1 MNQFEEAAR
10 EYARNHSQAP
20 DKETPDWIIQDFLA
34 GCEYAAPKWISVEE
48 RTPANNE
55 WVWAYHP
62 HRYATKAMFVGQNK
76 FGQMWRYDGDTMA
89 TFNKPSHWQPLPS
102 PPKDYPPMEQK
113 KKYPNP
119 DDFETED
126 EWFDACLKIRRASS
140 K

>member
-1 MNQFEEAAR
+1 L
-10 EYARNHSQAP
+10 EYGKAG
-20 DKETPDWIIQDFLA
+20 FLA

>member
-1 MNQFEEAAR
+1 MNKQFEEAAEEWAR
-10 EYARNHSQAP
+10 AYALTLIDEEYLEGSPYYCCGKAG
-20 DKETPDWIIQDFLA
+20 FLA

-89 TFNKPSHWQPLPS
+89 TFNKPSHWQPLPELPS
-102 PPKDYPPMEQK
+102 PPKD
-113 KKYPNP
+113 
-119 DDFETED
+119 
-126 EWFDACLKIRRASS
+126 
-140 K
+140 